1 MKRQFQN
8 LYILC
13 LLVVLSMP
21 ACTTKDLNVI
31 PKNELSGETF
41 WKSEQDATM
50 ALTACYTNLGQWD
63 DPIDYWFITFA
74 DGATD
79 NAYSRDGWMGMQAIG
94 NGTTTASNPGRDYYK
109 FVKIRRC
116 NLFLENIDKVQMDE
130 AKKKIYKAEARFLR
144 AYSYFVMQQLY
155 GAVPI
160 IEKTLGPTEILPRNS
175 EAEVV
180 TWLIKELGAAAAD
193 LPVQNYIDSKGH
205 VRKGAALALK
215 ARIELF
221 NKKWD
226 DAITDAKAVMDMD
239 GTLQLFA
246 DYRALF
252 LTANKLSQKEWLYA
266 GQTAPNATSGTGAY
280 PVLIPYGD
288 LTDGWASMNITDNL
302 VKAYEVIDGTT
313 IDEGSPLY
321 DPNNPYK
328 NRDPRLN
335 ATVICPGEWWKD
347 RYFDPWKKFY
357 TEGSRTGQQNLDLWS
372 DWRGARTGYLLKKYF
387 DPITSDQNNKAG
399 FDVPLLR
406 FAEAFLIYAE
416 AKIEKG
422 EIDAAMYDA
431 IDKVRQRAGLP
442 KTDRTKYNTQDKCR
456 TLVRRERRV
465 EFAMEGLRLYDIR
478 RWDLGAQVMSGQLM
492 TARECNVNGQTGK
505 LTFAADA
512 KTYVIETRTFH
523 ADRKYLWPIPQGELD
538 ASKGA
543 IKQNDG
549 Y

>member
-1 MKRQFQN
+1 MNKN
-8 LYILC
+8 KHYLYIAA
-13 LLVVLSMP
+13 LLILQ
-21 ACTTKDLNVI
+21 ACSTKDLDLT
-31 PKNELSGETF
+31 PKNELSSETF
-41 WKSEQDATM
+41 WKTEQDAAM
-50 ALTACYTNLGQWD
+50 GLTACYSKLGQDD
-63 DPIDYWFITFA
+63 DPNDYWYITFI

-79 NAYSRDGWMGMQAIG
+79 NAYSRDGWMGVQAIG
-94 NGTTTASNPGRDYYK
+94 NGTNTASNPGRDYYK
-109 FVKIRRC
+109 FKKIRRC

-130 AKKKIYKAEARFLR
+130 TKKKIYKAEARFLR
-144 AYSYFVMQQLY
+144 AYNYFVLQQLY
-155 GAVPI
+155 GPVPI
-160 IEKTLGPTEILPRNS
+160 IDKTLNSDEILPRNP
-175 EAEVV
+175 EEEVI
-180 TWLIKELGAAAAD
+180 TWMINELGEAAQD
-193 LPVQNYIDSKGH
+193 LPVENYLQSNGH

-226 DAITDAKAVMDMD
+226 DAIADAKAVMDMD
-239 GTLQLFA
+239 GTFELYP
-246 DYRALF
+246 DYRGLF

-266 GQTAPNATSGTGAY
+266 AQNAPNTTSGTSAY
-280 PVLIPYGD
+280 PVLVPYGD

-321 DPNNPYK
+321 NPDNPYK

-357 TEGSRTGQQNLDLWS
+357 TEGARSGQQNLDLWS

-399 FDVPLLR
+399 FDVPLIR

-416 AKIEKG
+416 AKVEKG

-431 IDKVRQRAGLP
+431 IDKVRARAGMP
-442 KTDRTKYNTQDKCR
+442 PTDRTKYNTQDKCR

-465 EFAMEGLRLYDIR
+465 EFAMEGLRIYDIR
-478 RWDLGAQVMSGQLM
+478 RWDIGAQVLPGPLM
-492 TARECNVNGQTGK
+492 TARECDVNGITGK
-505 LTFAADA
+505 LTFAPDA
-512 KTYVIETRTFH
+512 KTYLIETRNFYP
-523 ADRKYLWPIPQGELD
+523 DRKYRWPIPQGELD
-538 ASKGA
+538 ASKGS